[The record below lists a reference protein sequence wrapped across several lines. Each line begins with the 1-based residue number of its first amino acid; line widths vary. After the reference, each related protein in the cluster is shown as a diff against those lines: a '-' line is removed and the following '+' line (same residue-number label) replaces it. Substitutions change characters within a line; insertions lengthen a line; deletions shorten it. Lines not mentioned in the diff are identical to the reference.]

1 MRPVLQIAAYAAAA
15 VWTIQSAAAQNK
27 PPETVTFALA
37 GTATLGYAPFV
48 FAREA
53 GFFAEDNLKL
63 DIVVLQGSG
72 DIIPQLLKGAVQTS
86 MITPDSVV
94 VSKQPGRPNFP
105 IRFAYNTYRQSIWQ
119 MAVLEQSPIT
129 SIAQL
134 KGKTIG
140 VGALSFA
147 NVVQTKALLRRNRI
161 DPADVSFVA
170 VGVGV
175 PAFEALR
182 RGQIDVLNLFATIH
196 AALEGQGTKIRR
208 LPYPPEFANSSSHG
222 MAFTE
227 KTLTERPDLVIR
239 FGRALAKGTIGCQA
253 NPEGCLAAYW
263 KAYPEQKPQVVDD
276 KVRAYQL
283 HILETVTDGMTTFR
297 EPTQRMGSYS
307 DEDWTAILTSLR
319 QGGELQGPEIPLTAL
334 YTNQFVAD
342 YNAFDRAAVIA
353 KAKAF

>member
-1 MRPVLQIAAYAAAA
+1 MGCFTQP
-15 VWTIQSAAAQNK
+15 AAAQNK
-27 PPETVTFALA
+27 ASPETVIFALA
-37 GTATLGYAPFV
+37 GATTLGYAPFV
-48 FAREA
+48 FAQEV

-72 DIIPQLLKGAVQTS
+72 DIIPQLMKGAVQTS
-86 MITPDSVV
+86 MITPDSVI
-94 VSKQPGRPNFP
+94 VSRQPGRPNFP

-119 MAVLEQSPIT
+119 MVVLDQSPIR
-129 SIAQL
+129 SIADL

-147 NVVQTKALLRRNRI
+147 NVVQSKALLRRNQI

-208 LPYPPEFANSSSHG
+208 LPFPPEFANSSSHG

-227 KTLTERPDLVIR
+227 KMLAERPDLVVR
-239 FGRALAKGTIGCQA
+239 FGRALAKGTWGCQA
-253 NPEGCLAAYW
+253 NIDGCLKAYW
-263 KAYPEQKPQVVDD
+263 KTYPQQKPQQLDE
-276 KVRAYQL
+276 AAMNYQR
-283 HILETVTDGMTTFR
+283 HILTTVMDGMTAFR
-297 EPTQRMGSYS
+297 DSTQRLGSYS
-307 DEDWTAILTSLR
+307 DEDWTAIISSLR
-319 QGGELQGPEIPLTAL
+319 QGGELQADVPLATL

-342 YNAFDRAAVIA
+342 YNAFDRDAAIA
-353 KAKAF
+353 KAKAY